1 MYNMSDLRTI
11 IANPNGPAFQA
22 KYLPLGRS
30 QGKKQLHADCRQLGI
45 RVTLKALQV
54 IEKGYSHRC
63 QITWANDITR
73 CDYDIGRMGD
83 MTQKCTAKRVGK
95 GKKDGELDNFGR
107 TIDRKTTS
115 DVPTETEEE
124 KKARLLK
131 EKAERKAERIQKK
144 KQKAWE
150 EEKNKMAN
158 LDSWDDD
165 M

>member
-1 MYNMSDLRTI
+1 MSDLRTI
-11 IANPNGPAFQA
+11 IANPNGQAFQS

-73 CDYDIGRMGD
+73 CDYDFGRMGD
-83 MTQKCTAKRVGK
+83 LTQKCTAKRVAK

-107 TIDRKTTS
+107 IIDRKTKS
-115 DVPTETEEE
+115 EDAPTETEEE

-131 EKAERKAERIQKK
+131 EKAERREARIQKK
-144 KQKAWE
+144 KQQAWE
-150 EEKNKMAN
+150 VEKNKMAN
-158 LDSWDDD
+158 LDNWDDD

>member
-1 MYNMSDLRTI
+1 MSDLRTI
-11 IANPNGPAFQA
+11 IANPNGPAFQST
-22 KYLPLGRS
+22 YLPLGRS
-30 QGKKQLHADCRQLGI
+30 QGKKQLRADCRQLGI
-45 RVTLKALQV
+45 SVTTKALQV

-73 CDYDIGRMGD
+73 CDYDFGRMGD
-83 MTQKCTAKRVGK
+83 LTQKCTAKRVAK

-107 TIDRKTTS
+107 IIDRKTTS
-115 DVPTETEEE
+115 DVPTETQEE

-131 EKAERKAERIQKK
+131 EKAERIQKK

-150 EEKNKMAN
+150 KEKNKMAN
-158 LDSWDDD
+158 LENWDDD